1 MTIHELPHRVINK
14 MHRVISEPILDN
26 EAKKCLRKLNENRV
40 RKNKIDVLFI
50 VQMPELWDKQK
61 RVFELMKE
69 NKYFNPR
76 LFIVPKFDFINDRI
90 GNYGEE
96 LTFFLSFDLNAL
108 RIDDVR
114 DFDSFICD
122 YDYVFYQR
130 QYNRYLPVDMTN
142 ENVIKYSKT
151 CYIPYATPEIKK
163 TGLYGKDFYRN
174 IYLGF
179 MESEYA
185 RDVMNSKFKGNV
197 GKGIQK
203 YVYVGYPPF
212 ENMMAHRSECLY
224 RRILWTPRWSYDP
237 YQGGSHFFEYSKHIN
252 DYAQTHSGLEVCI
265 RPHPMMFDNFLKE
278 KRMTEEDVSIYLQ
291 DVHNSGAHIDTNKDI
306 GDTFQ
311 TTDIL
316 ISDRSSVIPMFFM
329 TGKPIIYCPIESE
342 YGYLFQTILPG
353 LYIANTWEEM
363 KGILNDLTNG
373 NDRLKEVRDVIIQK
387 RFSSNMNASQKIV
400 DVIYKDYYEDN

>member
-265 RPHPMMFDNFLKE
+265 RPHPMMFDNFL
-278 KRMTEEDVSIYLQ
+278 
-291 DVHNSGAHIDTNKDI
+291 
-306 GDTFQ
+306 
-311 TTDIL
+311 
-316 ISDRSSVIPMFFM
+316 SVQA
-329 TGKPIIYCPIESE
+329 T
-342 YGYLFQTILPG
+342 
-353 LYIANTWEEM
+353 
-363 KGILNDLTNG
+363 
-373 NDRLKEVRDVIIQK
+373 R
-387 RFSSNMNASQKIV
+387 
-400 DVIYKDYYEDN
+400 